1 MGERGTPVTTWD
13 DDAHAPIAKHSGT
26 ANIARAF
33 MRTPVPASDAGYF
46 GGGVPA
52 AGGFEGAGA
61 TSALVV
67 LLVNRQPSLVLI
79 KLSV

>member
-1 MGERGTPVTTWD
+1 MGDRGTPVRTWN
-13 DDAHAPIAKHSGT
+13 DDAHAPIAKHSGI

-33 MRTPVPASDAGYF
+33 MRTPVDSSDAAYL

-52 AGGFEGAGA
+52 AGGLEAAGA
-61 TSALVV
+61 TSPLVV